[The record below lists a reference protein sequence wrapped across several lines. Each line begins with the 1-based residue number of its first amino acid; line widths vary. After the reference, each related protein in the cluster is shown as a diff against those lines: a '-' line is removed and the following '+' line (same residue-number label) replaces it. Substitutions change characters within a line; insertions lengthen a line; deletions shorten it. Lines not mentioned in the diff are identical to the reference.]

1 MKNKQTEQDLLML
14 SKRLES
20 MEKEGD
26 VGVMYRET
34 AKQLTI
40 LIIEYFEG

>member
-20 MEKEGD
+20 MEKQGD

-34 AKQLTI
+34 VKKLTI
-40 LIIEYFEG
+40 LTIEYFEG